1 MTKKFPI
8 LPDQVPSRGTQLSR
22 TIFKNLFLAQGWRF
36 EGEFPNL
43 PKAVAIISPHTS
55 NYDGLYAFLAL
66 LGLGLN
72 VTIFGKDTLFKSPF
86 KGVFEW
92 IGVIPVERNSTHG
105 LTQQIVNII
114 NARDK
119 IWIAIA
125 PEGTRKTAQTIKSGF
140 YHIAHGAQIP
150 IIMFAFDYDH
160 KVIRCLGVL
169 HPSDHYEHDLEKI
182 LNTYKGKFSP
192 KIAERLA
199 IPLQKIWQK
208 DIEK

>member
-1 MTKKFPI
+1 MTKNFPI

-22 TIFKNLFLAQGWRF
+22 TVFKNLFLAQGWSF

-114 NARDK
+114 NARD
-119 IWIAIA
+119 
-125 PEGTRKTAQTIKSGF
+125 
-140 YHIAHGAQIP
+140 
-150 IIMFAFDYDH
+150 
-160 KVIRCLGVL
+160 
-169 HPSDHYEHDLEKI
+169 
-182 LNTYKGKFSP
+182 
-192 KIAERLA
+192 
-199 IPLQKIWQK
+199 
-208 DIEK
+208 